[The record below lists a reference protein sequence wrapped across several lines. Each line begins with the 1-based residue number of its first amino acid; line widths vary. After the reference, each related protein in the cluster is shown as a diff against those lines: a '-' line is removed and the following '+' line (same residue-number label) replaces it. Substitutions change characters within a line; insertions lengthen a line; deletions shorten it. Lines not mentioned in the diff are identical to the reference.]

1 MRYRN
6 QEVFTNTNEAY
17 KRYLKKTRG
26 MNLIK
31 QYDTPTFRHPSMEDM
46 RNFNTINHIW
56 TVGDRLFKLAD
67 DYYKDPTMWWVIALY
82 NQKPTDF
89 DLKLGDVVYIPVPL
103 ENVLFY
109 MGY

>member
-6 QEVFTNTNEAY
+6 QEVFININEAY

-26 MNLIK
+26 MDLIK
-31 QYDTPTFRHPSMEDM
+31 QYDTPTFRHPSREDM
-46 RNFNTINHIW
+46 KNFNTINHVW

-67 DYYKDPTMWWVIALY
+67 EYYKDPTMWWVIALY